1 MKASPMTEGRVS
13 GHILKLFFPILGGSL
28 FQQMYGLADAM
39 IVGRYLGKEALGAVG
54 GSSILVINFILY
66 LIIGLANGITVVAAQ
81 AYGSGQRE
89 RYRQIGREAV
99 RLTLT
104 AGILFAA
111 AGTCLAE
118 QILKWMDTPEEMMEL
133 SVIYLRT
140 YSISF
145 LPAAFYNMGAG
156 LLRVKGDNASPLKY
170 LAAASCLNLILVL
183 LFILVFRMG
192 VRGTAAATVLAQC
205 FSAFCILCKM
215 RKGEEGERVDVFTA
229 ERNIGNRKKI
239 WTDILKIGIP
249 TGMQSDLYLLANM
262 LMQVRINS
270 YGTDC
275 VAAFSAYGR
284 IDSFFW
290 VIMSAYGIAVM
301 TFCGSNYGARQYD
314 RIRQGIRVTTIWAM
328 ASAALFSLF
337 TVTCCGRLM
346 RLFSGDESVIGIGI
360 EIYKIVTPFYAAYV
374 MTEIFSGGIRGCGK
388 TLVPMALTCIGVCL
402 IRIVWTLCIGFMNLG
417 MNPLMVSYPVTWM
430 ITSLAF
436 VVYYKKG
443 RWLLPHI

>member
-89 RYRQIGREAV
+89 RYRQIEREAV

-145 LPAAFYNMGAG
+145 LPAAFYNMGAPEF
-156 LLRVKGDNASPLKY
+156 D
-170 LAAASCLNLILVL
+170 
-183 LFILVFRMG
+183 F
-192 VRGTAAATVLAQC
+192 GTALY
-205 FSAFCILCKM
+205 S
-215 RKGEEGERVDVFTA
+215 
-229 ERNIGNRKKI
+229 
-239 WTDILKIGIP
+239 GIP
-249 TGMQSDLYLLANM
+249 NGRERDRCGYCACPMFQRVLY
-262 LMQVRINS
+262 
-270 YGTDC
+270 
-275 VAAFSAYGR
+275 
-284 IDSFFW
+284 
-290 VIMSAYGIAVM
+290 
-301 TFCGSNYGARQYD
+301 
-314 RIRQGIRVTTIWAM
+314 
-328 ASAALFSLF
+328 SLQ
-337 TVTCCGRLM
+337 
-346 RLFSGDESVIGIGI
+346 DE
-360 EIYKIVTPFYAAYV
+360 
-374 MTEIFSGGIRGCGK
+374 
-388 TLVPMALTCIGVCL
+388 
-402 IRIVWTLCIGFMNLG
+402 
-417 MNPLMVSYPVTWM
+417 
-430 ITSLAF
+430 
-436 VVYYKKG
+436 KG
-443 RWLLPHI
+443 RRGRAR